1 MTKRIGFDIGGTNLK
16 AGLIEGAQILARVSE
31 PTPHHAHEMI
41 TVMKKMADDL
51 LGENPHQYPQ
61 IGVAVPGVPSPK
73 RPELLGG
80 PNLLFLKSFDLWAAL
95 TSTFGQKVAIGN
107 DATVAA
113 LGEARLGAGAEHH
126 NFLLI
131 TIGTGVGGG
140 LVLNGE
146 TIPGTGAMAGEIGH
160 LKIGHK
166 VMCGCGH
173 TGCLEALA
181 SARSMEREGGLP
193 LRELA
198 DKARNGDANALSIF
212 QTSGASLGQALA
224 QVLLTLDIRV
234 FLFGG
239 GGGPVLD
246 LLEPSLLDTLIEQ
259 THLQRRQDFTL
270 KPASLGND
278 AGWVGAAFLS
288 T

>member
-1 MTKRIGFDIGGTNLK
+1 MISKRIGIDIGGTNLK
-16 AGLIEGAQILARVSE
+16 AGLLDSGGICKRLSA
-31 PTPHHAHEMI
+31 PTPNDADEMVA
-41 TVMKKMADDL
+41 VMNKMVDEL
-51 LGENPHQYPQ
+51 LPEQSTPP
-61 IGVAVPGVPSPK
+61 IGVVVPGVPSRE

-80 PNLLFLKSFDLWAAL
+80 PNLTFLSGFDLWHAL
-95 TSTFGQKVAIGN
+95 ENTFNQEVPIGN
-107 DATVAA
+107 DATVGA
-113 LGEARLGAGAEHH
+113 LGEARMGAGAKHDD
-126 NFLLI
+126 FLLI

-140 LVLNGE
+140 LVLNGGA
-146 TIPGTGAMAGEIGH
+146 IPGTGAMAGEIGH

-181 SARSMEREGGLP
+181 SARSMERDGGMP

-198 DKARNGDANALSIF
+198 NQARTGEATALSVF
-212 QTSGASLGQALA
+212 QTAGTALGQALA
-224 QVLLTLDIRV
+224 QVLLTLDLRV

-259 THLQRRQDFTL
+259 THLQRREDFSL
-270 KPASLGND
+270 KAATLGND
-278 AGWVGAAFLS
+278 AGWVGAAFLAS
-288 T
+288 